1 MRIGLESDIVTLNLP
16 KWIDLIFG
24 NKSRGDEALKNDNL
38 FYPQTYSEN
47 VNWDQCRTQ
56 IEKQALEI

>member
-1 MRIGLESDIVTLNLP
+1 MRIGLESDIVTFNLP

-38 FYPQTYSEN
+38 FYPQTYNEN
-47 VNWDQCRTQ
+47 VNWD
-56 IEKQALEI
+56 